1 MVQSRP
7 HGDRLKQINTLGACD
22 MTMAPPRRAELR
34 SPGTIRWEEMRCVRC
49 RHLLQK
55 VERDA
60 LCVGKCLEIKCPHCK
75 VINYLV
81 GMSADT
87 FGERQQAVWPAG
99 NN

>member
-1 MVQSRP
+1 MS
-7 HGDRLKQINTLGACD
+7 
-22 MTMAPPRRAELR
+22 MAPPRRAALP
-34 SPGTIRWEEMRCVRC
+34 SLGTIRREEMRCVRC

-60 LCVGKCLEIKCPHCK
+60 LRVGKSLEIKCPHCK

-87 FGERQQAVWPAG
+87 FGERQQAVSPHG
-99 NN
+99 K